1 MHKEYTVYH
10 IRLRTTETRFSPH
23 PRASKTIA
31 KAFLLWIKNVTLPYQ
46 WTKDVATIKP
56 SHCSLHNRECW
67 RTQERNRM
75 LSIRS
80 SATAAHP
87 PPMVHPEGTQ
97 DGKAKDTGPRQPG
110 CVSKEWL
117 LQFPIYRR
125 ALNSLTTDVQFS
137 LTNNILLML
146 KLRYFVHLI
155 WTSNSLEKPC
165 CWERLKS
172 EEEGDRRWD
181 GWMASQIQWMW
192 IWGNSGRYWRTGKPS
207 VLQLMRS
214 KIVWRNLATEQE
226 PQKSC
231 VIFVVVVSVTHFNKT
246 WITLDPVLYTV
257 LSIISIWVPF
267 PGLFAL
273 LSWTFQSGL
282 PPSPRTFNSIPFSY
296 VKSEHKPQGSKVNPS
311 LFAFTEKSVWQRN
324 SVLGKV
330 ACDHGKW
337 CFWKSLL
344 QQTKVSAL
352 QQRVPGPRS

>member
-192 IWGNSGRYWRTGKPS
+192 IWANSGRYWRTGKPG
-207 VLQLMRS
+207 VLQSMAHKES
-214 KIVWRNLATEQE
+214 DMIWRLNNHHHNNNILLTFQ
-226 PQKSC
+226 
-231 VIFVVVVSVTHFNKT
+231 
-246 WITLDPVLYTV
+246 L
-257 LSIISIWVPF
+257 
-267 PGLFAL
+267 PGLCWTIPWVLPYL
-273 LSWTFQSGL
+273 LEDASQSCLRCYLLGL
-282 PPSPRTFNSIPFSY
+282 SPQFCLP
-296 VKSEHKPQGSKVNPS
+296 VK
-311 LFAFTEKSVWQRN
+311 T
-324 SVLGKV
+324 
-330 ACDHGKW
+330 
-337 CFWKSLL
+337 
-344 QQTKVSAL
+344 
-352 QQRVPGPRS
+352 